1 MEILATFINI
11 LAIVFI
17 LVMSLNSYRSKNFK
31 LRKNEILFKKSL
43 GTSVLFSF
51 IYIILFICMVF
62 SIVTNYS
69 LGILFISC
77 LTILNVS
84 IHVKLLSPYFC
95 IYKKGLA
102 ILNSFNEVNSYFSWS
117 SIYQWYFDK
126 NKPLKVY
133 IIITDVLSEKKLITF
148 TLHKDEFDIFR
159 ILMMRYVP
167 EKLIIQ

>member
-17 LVMSLNSYRSKNFK
+17 LLMSLNSYRSKNFK

-133 IIITDVLSEKKLITF
+133 IIVTDVLGEKKLITF

>member
-1 MEILATFINI
+1 
-11 LAIVFI
+11 
-17 LVMSLNSYRSKNFK
+17 MSLNSYKSKSFK

-43 GTSVLFSF
+43 GNSVLFSF
-51 IYIILFICMVF
+51 IYIILFMCMVF

-102 ILNSFNEVNSYFSWS
+102 ILNSFNEVNSYFAWS

-133 IIITDVLSEKKLITF
+133 IIVTDVLGEKEFITF

-167 EKLIIQ
+167 EKLFIQ